1 MNSCLVDR
9 APKWVLKLRCFG
21 FCRTR
26 CSNFEYEYL
35 FTEYRFAEYEYEK
48 PGRTSIKTPKH
59 ANSAT
64 SMIMGDVRLWRIA
77 CHHNAGPPEL
87 LSTVASI

>member
-26 CSNFEYEYL
+26 CSNFEYEY
-35 FTEYRFAEYEYEK
+35 RFAEYEYEK
-48 PGRTSIKTPKH
+48 PWETSIETPRYG
-59 ANSAT
+59 NSAT

-77 CHHNAGPPEL
+77 CRHNAGPAEL
-87 LSTVASI
+87 RTAASI